1 MKIHMR
7 PPIPFMPPAPLP
19 KAPPTAFQLAMQGE
33 ELIKTAQQ
41 QRTRLK
47 KLYGAWKNPRDL
59 DEDNDSETD
68 ERDRRS
74 KRNLN
79 FLV

>member
-7 PPIPFMPPAPLP
+7 PPIPFMPPALPP
-19 KAPPTAFQLAMQGE
+19 KAPPTAFQMVMQGE

-47 KLYGAWKNPRDL
+47 RLYGALKNPLDL
-59 DEDNDSETD
+59 DEDTDSETD
-68 ERDRRS
+68 KRDRHP
-74 KRNLN
+74 KRKLN
-79 FLV
+79 FLA